1 MKALEQARGRVCTL
15 ALAGLGALAMLPG
28 CDDGDGDLITPQP
41 DAGTPA
47 GCPNVA
53 PQVQIEVPG
62 DGAAHTATFLEVRGT
77 STGAGNVE
85 VVIDQGLPLTA
96 AGQMSWSTIVQLSP
110 GPHTVT
116 VTPKGR
122 RGCEDGA
129 PVVHQVVQGFEMT
142 LVAPPPP
149 GEVELRLDRLALE
162 RLLTPEDQE
171 RVILARLDLGPL
183 VGNALAAL
191 EDPAAFGLDTS
202 EWTAAE
208 RNLAGLLVMSPDS
221 ADLAGTALAPVM
233 DLSGQ
238 LGLPPPR
245 ILSDMLGL
253 APSER
258 FLGSAIVTEVMLD
271 LLIRSHPN
279 FTPPGEQPDPQGRLA
294 VTLADG
300 LGDLAPL
307 AAKYGP
313 SGDHPGFL
321 AEPPSAEL
329 FTPAFAMVVRGEGN
343 VILQPGFRPGEG
355 FAAHVIRPPVG
366 ESILSLDF
374 ADPETFRIEGLHPEP
389 RAALT
394 LEVPES
400 PEYFAVPP
408 PPENGQ
414 PPPAPGAN
422 RVWDAPP
429 WTLEHIVA
437 EASLRAFGGLWPDGL
452 ELGYALGAIDPA
464 AQVSWDEGW
473 VVVDVVADLGPP
485 PAPAYIWD
493 LILDVAQQRLHDGGL
508 AEGEANVRLALPLLP
523 IGLDAEALVDAM
535 RPALEA
541 QKELLVAMMVGAPE
555 SLPSEATIWLDGSAL
570 VVAPGASALYPSRS
584 ALAEDREST
593 RRIELSETTQT
604 WWTRSPGG
612 QLVVLDIG
620 GWRDDRV
627 TIGQTVMLEEGR

>member
-1 MKALEQARGRVCTL
+1 MRGSRLLCAALMAAGGL
-15 ALAGLGALAMLPG
+15 AG
-28 CDDGDGDLITPQP
+28 CDDDGGELITTLP
-41 DAGTPA
+41 DAGGPT
-47 GCPNVA
+47 GCPDVA
-53 PQVQIEVPG
+53 PSAAIDAPG
-62 DGAAHTATFLEVRGT
+62 DGTAHTAAFLEVRGT
-77 STGAGNVE
+77 ATGAAAVE
-85 VVIDQGLPLTA
+85 VVIDDGAPLTA
-96 AGQMSWSTIVQLSP
+96 AGERSWSTTVQLSP
-110 GPHTVT
+110 GPHTVR

-122 RGCEDGA
+122 RGCGDGA
-129 PVVHQVVQGFEMT
+129 AVTHTVVQGNRMT

-149 GEVELRLDRLALE
+149 GVVELRLDRLALE

-171 RVILARLDLGPL
+171 QVILARLDLAPL

-202 EWTAAE
+202 GWTAAE
-208 RNLAGLLVMSPDS
+208 YNLAGLLVMSPDT
-221 ADLAGTALAPVM
+221 ADLSGTALAPVM
-233 DLSGQ
+233 DLSAQ

-258 FLGSAIVTEVMLD
+258 FLGSEIVTEVMLD

-279 FTPPGEQPDPQGRLA
+279 FTPPGEAPDPQGRMA

-307 AAKYGP
+307 AGKYGP
-313 SGDHPGFL
+313 SGAHPGFI

-343 VILQPGFRPGEG
+343 VTVLPGFRPGEG
-355 FAAHVIRPPVG
+355 FAGHVVPPPDG
-366 ESILSLDF
+366 EAILALDF
-374 ADPETFRIEGLHPEP
+374 EDPDTFRIEGLHPEP

-400 PEYFAVPP
+400 PMYFEVPP
-408 PPENGQ
+408 PPPDGR
-414 PPPAPGAN
+414 PAPPGDNA
-422 RVWDAPP
+422 VWDAPP

-437 EASLRAFGGLWPDGL
+437 EASRRAFGPLWPEGL
-452 ELGYALGAIDPA
+452 ALDYALGAIDPA
-464 AQVSWDEGW
+464 AQVSWDAGW
-473 VVVDVVADLGPP
+473 VVVDVVAELGPP

-508 AEGEANVRLALPLLP
+508 AEGEANVRLELPLLP
-523 IGLDAEALVDAM
+523 IGLSAEQLVESM

-541 QKELLVAMMVGAPE
+541 QKETLVAMMVGAPE
-555 SLPSEATIWLDGSAL
+555 ALPSEATIWLDGQAL
-570 VVAPGASALYPSRS
+570 VVDRGASPLYPSRQ
-584 ALAEDREST
+584 ALAEDIEST
-593 RRIELSETTQT
+593 YRVDLGETAQT

-620 GWRDDRV
+620 DWRGDRV
-627 TIGQTVMLEEGR
+627 SIGQTVMPEEGR